1 MENTDVISSSSISPP
16 PHQTDTNAPV
26 TTKENSTAS
35 SDVKGTCL
43 NTHKIPYC
51 VLNHNLI
58 FLESIKKQSKEDE
71 EVVSRPTIE
80 ITSLILER
88 EQQAERKKLT
98 KESAAADKEV
108 EQAYSDANGDSEPET
123 ASKSFDE
130 SEPTRFDSV
139 NNNNN
144 NPEEKA
150 NQANGSSS
158 LNSGLQA
165 ILVNLCEVIQQQL
178 TPLLESV
185 QLPGINIALATNSNG
200 TFNLSSLQQQL
211 AVAQVATATQIQR
224 TSQSANPNHQ
234 RLLNT
239 ASILASQLG
248 AAACAAAAVASSE
261 GMRKPVALF

>member
-1 MENTDVISSSSISPP
+1 
-16 PHQTDTNAPV
+16 
-26 TTKENSTAS
+26 
-35 SDVKGTCL
+35 
-43 NTHKIPYC
+43 
-51 VLNHNLI
+51 
-58 FLESIKKQSKEDE
+58 
-71 EVVSRPTIE
+71 VSRPTIE
-80 ITSLILER
+80 ITSLILEK
-88 EQQAERKKLT
+88 EQQAEKKKLT

-108 EQAYSDANGDSEPET
+108 EQAHSDANGDSEPET
-123 ASKSFDE
+123 ASKSFDD
-130 SEPTRFDSV
+130 SEPTRSDSA
-139 NNNNN
+139 NNNN
-144 NPEEKA
+144 NPDENA
-150 NQANGSSS
+150 NQANGGSSF
-158 LNSGLQA
+158 NSGLQA

-261 GMRKPVALF
+261 GIRKLVALF